1 MAKKIGFGGKPLI
14 KLVDDANNLINK
26 PAEDF
31 KFSDIIPASDGG
43 KNKFKIVTD
52 SRSVPSD
59 LYIVPDQRSDLT
71 DMPVEYG
78 TRLNPNGTP
87 RDSNEV
93 LSNKK
98 ETLDKFKDV
107 GTKGF
112 VHNLDGQLI
121 PTPEVDGGGKTIYPD
136 LKTINLGSFIRTL
149 DDNEDPTLLGY
160 DIVIKSIQSPLF
172 NGSVEDFINTEF
184 NSKNL
189 EITSRLDI
197 ITEFK
202 EQFNKFF
209 KSDIS
214 SDSKVHYIKK
224 ITGLDRL
231 NESNTNG
238 EFNKSFIE
246 YGKDF
251 IGLTLYEDVNQNM
264 GYLASLY
271 KSLSWSRRNGKQL
284 IPPNLLRFEA
294 EITISEVRNFN
305 KVVKDGP
312 TRLSVL
318 ADNISR
324 YKYTLYDCQFFFN
337 MPHGSEIDMT
347 SGSLLEGFDISFD
360 YKYSTMR
367 FEKFVFDEINSSSM
381 GMNVKFVDNKNSNI
395 VGIDPNET
403 NNSTIGDDGSIQHG
417 MPLQSYVKV
426 DNIGSGSTFAEID
439 GNNDNGNDPGGGLEN
454 FVNGND
460 VSTFEGF
467 LDANGNVLTKDEFDK
482 SNAIDKLKQQA
493 KDKSKLAFKKLGDD
507 LIEAGIKEVNRQVIN
522 RFKLINKTFDNIR
535 NQIPYAGRMSE
546 PTNVYSGNNQFKNDG
561 INAIRDF
568 VGNSIKGFFKK

>member
-14 KLVDDANNLINK
+14 KLVDDGNNIINK
-26 PAEDF
+26 SVDDF
-31 KFSDIIPASDGG
+31 KFSDIIPPNDGG
-43 KNKFKIVTD
+43 KSKFKIVTD

-59 LYIVPDQRSDLT
+59 LYLVPDQRSDET

-78 TRLNPNGTP
+78 VRLKPDGTP
-87 RDSNEV
+87 RDSNEI
-93 LSNKK
+93 LNKKK

-107 GTKGF
+107 GSLNFTHG
-112 VHNLDGQLI
+112 LDNGII
-121 PTPEVDGGGKTIYPD
+121 PTPEVDNGGRSVYPD
-136 LKTINLGSFIRTL
+136 LKTINMGSFIRTL

-160 DIVIKSIQSPLF
+160 DIVIKSVQSPLF
-172 NGSVEDFINTEF
+172 NGSVEDFINASF
-184 NSKNL
+184 NSQNL
-189 EITSRLDI
+189 EITSRLDV

-224 ITGLDRL
+224 ISGLDRL
-231 NESNTNG
+231 NEANTNV
-238 EFNKSFIE
+238 EFNKSFVD
-246 YGKDF
+246 YGTD
-251 IGLTLYEDVNQNM
+251 IISLTLYEDVNQNM

-284 IPPNLLRFEA
+284 IPVNLLRFEA

-347 SGSLLEGFDISFD
+347 TGTLLEGFDISFD
-360 YKYSTMR
+360 YKYSTMK
-367 FEKFVFDEINSSSM
+367 FEKFSYDDTNTGSF
-381 GMNVKFVDNKNSNI
+381 GMNVKVVDNRNSNV
-395 VGIDPNET
+395 VGFEPNET
-403 NNSTIGDDGSIQHG
+403 NNSTIGEDGSIQHDTPI
-417 MPLQSYVKV
+417 MSYEKV
-426 DNIGSGSTFAEID
+426 DNIGSGETFAEID
-439 GNNDNGNDPGGGLEN
+439 NKDNNDPGGGLDN

-460 VSTFEGF
+460 VSTFDGF
-467 LDANGNVLTKDEFDK
+467 LDSNGNVLTKDEFDK

-493 KDKSKLAFKKLGDD
+493 KDKSKSAFKKLGDD

-522 RFKLINKTFDNIR
+522 RFKLINKTVNNIR
-535 NQIPYAGRMSE
+535 NQIPYAGKMSE
-546 PTNVYSGNNQFKNDG
+546 PTNVYSGKNQFQNDA
-561 INAIRDF
+561 INAVRDF
-568 VGNSIKGFFKK
+568 VGNSIKSFFKK